1 MKQRK
6 MKKEKVEN
14 CLTKKECKLK
24 HSIYIITFLQPLMN
38 VLITITDQTY
48 VSNLW
53 NFTELLHLVMMEKE
67 EHGRFNFTV
76 FSFFFIAM
84 QTYDCLNV

>member
-14 CLTKKECKLK
+14 CLTKKECKSK
-24 HSIYIITFLQPLMN
+24 HSIYIITFLQPPMN

-48 VSNLW
+48 VSNL
-53 NFTELLHLVMMEKE
+53 
-67 EHGRFNFTV
+67 
-76 FSFFFIAM
+76 
-84 QTYDCLNV
+84 